1 MYYILII
8 FPQIKG
14 ELEQEKAS
22 GSSLKSELDL
32 ESGKVHALNAEL
44 EQEKTNLN
52 AIKLELDQEKVALDA
67 MKIDIEQQKA
77 ALENELAGHN
87 ATKRYFFSFL
97 SSLRCTVYTQF
108 RNFIGSKNSE
118 NQC

>member
-1 MYYILII
+1 M

-22 GSSLKSELDL
+22 GSSLKNELDL

-67 MKIDIEQQKA
+67 MKTDVEQKKT
-77 ALENELAGHN
+77 ALDNELACHN
-87 ATKRYFFSFL
+87 ATKRYFPSFFL
-97 SSLRCTVYTQF
+97 SRCNDVLFTL
-108 RNFIGSKNSE
+108 NFEISSDQKILKINVKE
-118 NQC
+118 I

>member
-1 MYYILII
+1 M
-8 FPQIKG
+8 
-14 ELEQEKAS
+14 
-22 GSSLKSELDL
+22 DL

-77 ALENELAGHN
+77 ALDNELAGHN

>member
-1 MYYILII
+1 M
-8 FPQIKG
+8 
-14 ELEQEKAS
+14 
-22 GSSLKSELDL
+22 DL

-87 ATKRYFFSFL
+87 ATKRYSSFFSFL
-97 SSLRCTVYTQF
+97 PSLWCTVYM
-108 RNFIGSKNSE
+108 
-118 NQC
+118 

>member
-1 MYYILII
+1 M

-22 GSSLKSELDL
+22 GSSLKNELDL

-67 MKIDIEQQKA
+67 MKTDIEQQKA
-77 ALENELAGHN
+77 ALDNELACHN
-87 ATKRYFFSFL
+87 ATKRYFPSFFL
-97 SSLRCTVYTQF
+97 SSLAMIIYRSHEVSKF
-108 RNFIGSKNSE
+108 HRIKNF
-118 NQC
+118 

>member
-1 MYYILII
+1 M
-8 FPQIKG
+8 
-14 ELEQEKAS
+14 
-22 GSSLKSELDL
+22 DL

-87 ATKRYFFSFL
+87 ATKRYFSFFPFFPRYDVPFTCNFGI
-97 SSLRCTVYTQF
+97 SSDQKILKINVEK
-108 RNFIGSKNSE
+108 I
-118 NQC
+118 